1 MRQKIFLLFALLC
14 TIAQGAWAATRT
26 YEYPTKTKPAF
37 EASYDGKS
45 NVVIINTAAELAYI
59 TAYFSEDSG
68 YKVDGKSKD
77 WSELNYYLNADIN
90 MGNSYSWLPLG
101 RESYW
106 VTEYEGTFWGNGH
119 TITYMIRGLD
129 EENQGLFSTI
139 HKNGKVYDVNV
150 VCDIYT
156 EEDYVGGIAGQN
168 YGLIQNCTVTA
179 NIESNEDFVGGIAG
193 ENYGLIENCTVTANI
208 ESNHDDVGGIV
219 GHNLDTGTVKG
230 CHVTGLVKGT
240 GSAIRIGGIAGRNN
254 HDIDGAGHPYYG
266 TITNCW
272 VEADVS
278 SECTE
283 YAARLGGICGLNFA
297 NVSYCCMTGNVSH
310 ASGNSEVGAIAGSS
324 DRSDHDVSNC
334 TFYGILT
341 NNYNQKNIYVGDKGD
356 TMENMYNTF
365 NQAEYDDAVSKGH
378 SLYAYAIRNVFALS
392 VTTTGTGTVTVSDFN
407 AETIDYDKVP
417 TGHWIYV
424 NITSGVV
431 VGVIAKDADGNDVEV
446 TRYHQ
451 YGDNYYM
458 FPMPRSNVSVTVNF
472 TTQQGDGS
480 EENPYVISTAE
491 EWKAFATD
499 VNDNGKSFEGKFVM
513 LGGDF
518 TLGSYSTVG
527 NGFGFINAFKGT
539 LDGNG
544 HTITISNTPPFGH
557 VMDATI
563 KNLNIAGDA
572 TLSSWSGCIVQH
584 WNGTLN
590 LINCRV
596 SVNVN
601 CLGDQYFGGLAGQM
615 YIPGSGA
622 STNPNTVIIDGCVFD
637 GSFNS
642 TVTNEYRAHDCSGF
656 VGDAGTGGTVIIR
669 NSILKPGSVGEGIL
683 SNTFAYMSSGTPT
696 IENSYYVAADN
707 LPANQG
713 TQARTVSAGADV
725 TLSGLGEA
733 ATTYGSNGIT
743 AYAHGISYGGTNY
756 AGGGESVSLTLRHGS
771 KTGYTFGGYT
781 ASAGTISGTTLT
793 MPDADVTIGAAWT
806 RFLDGTGSDDDPYVI
821 RTTDE
826 WNIFASSVNSGTGF
840 SGEVVKLTSS
850 ISVSTMAGTSSN
862 QFRGTFDGDGQTL
875 TFTKGTSAE
884 PFAEEYCAPFRHVRN
899 AVIKNLH
906 VDGTIYTSAKKA
918 AGFVGESHHNLSIIG
933 CRSSIAI
940 NSSTVTGNDDHD
952 GTHGGLV
959 STLSGE
965 NNTVTIDGC
974 VFDGSFATTNGTIN
988 CGGFIGWGVYN
999 KPTIKNS
1006 LMKPG
1011 SVAANMLKSTF
1022 ARWYTDKE
1030 GIYEPTIDNCYYV
1043 ATDNLPTNQGMVPDI
1058 LTSIPDDLGDLVND
1072 FGMVK
1077 AYENGLLYDGTYYMN
1092 ASLRLGGAGTEEE
1105 PYLIYNVDQ
1114 LNLLAS
1120 IVSSGKSTY
1129 QGKYVKLMN
1138 DIAFS
1143 HTTDWNDAGSTEN
1156 NFNPIGGNYRPFC
1169 GDFDGDGHTISG
1181 IRIYKGTSG
1190 DESSYQGLFG
1200 SVGDGANIHDIIL
1213 ADASITGKSY
1223 VGGIAGCNNGG
1234 TITRCHATA
1243 SVAICAKVYG
1253 CFFHGGIVG
1262 LNKGTVSN
1270 CTSAVTLTYSQKN
1283 NTYDFG
1289 GICGDNGD
1297 TGTLSD
1303 NLAIGV
1309 VVPAVNGEYGAIC
1322 GYKSYDTTMLRN
1334 YYTACTVAGRENA
1347 TGVGCNNADRTSDDG
1362 AVPALRD
1369 NADNTNAIALMAAL
1383 PTTVAGQPVT
1393 YPVVLNGRT
1402 LYKDG
1407 AWNTLCLPFSLSAAQ
1422 IAAHADFAGATLM
1435 TLDVTQ
1441 KNGFNTEDGTL
1452 YLWFKTATEIEA
1464 GVPYLVKWTSGDD
1477 ISNPVFQGVTISNS
1491 TVQTVESET
1500 TGLEIV
1506 QMVGTYSP
1514 VSVIADDKSIL
1525 FLGDANTLYYS
1536 SIDRQIRSCRAY
1548 FSVPYVKG
1556 HPEAKARAFALNF
1569 DGEETTGILEVSAK
1583 SNEVKDDVW
1592 YLLDGVRLSG
1602 KPTQRGM
1609 YINKGKKVLVK

>member
-1043 ATDNLPTNQGMVPDI
+1043 ATDNLPTNQGTEAAVFNITPANPDY
-1058 LTSIPDDLGDLVND
+1058 DY
-1072 FGMVK
+1072 GMVK
-1077 AYENGLLYDGTYYMN
+1077 AYKNG
-1092 ASLRLGGAGTEEE
+1092 
-1105 PYLIYNVDQ
+1105 I
-1114 LNLLAS
+1114 
-1120 IVSSGKSTY
+1120 
-1129 QGKYVKLMN
+1129 
-1138 DIAFS
+1138 
-1143 HTTDWNDAGSTEN
+1143 W
-1156 NFNPIGGNYRPFC
+1156 
-1169 GDFDGDGHTISG
+1169 FDGNF
-1181 IRIYKGTSG
+1181 YGTPAT
-1190 DESSYQGLFG
+1190 
-1200 SVGDGANIHDIIL
+1200 VTL
-1213 ADASITGKSY
+1213 ADDDDNSTKISNADGY
-1223 VGGIAGCNNGG
+1223 VAD
-1234 TITRCHATA
+1234 
-1243 SVAICAKVYG
+1243 
-1253 CFFHGGIVG
+1253 
-1262 LNKGTVSN
+1262 
-1270 CTSAVTLTYSQKN
+1270 VTLS
-1283 NTYDFG
+1283 
-1289 GICGDNGD
+1289 
-1297 TGTLSD
+1297 
-1303 NLAIGV
+1303 
-1309 VVPAVNGEYGAIC
+1309 
-1322 GYKSYDTTMLRN
+1322 
-1334 YYTACTVAGRENA
+1334 
-1347 TGVGCNNADRTSDDG
+1347 
-1362 AVPALRD
+1362 
-1369 NADNTNAIALMAAL
+1369 
-1383 PTTVAGQPVT
+1383 
-1393 YPVVLNGRT
+1393 GRT

-1407 AWNTLCLPFSLSAAQ
+1407 AWNTICLPFDVT
-1422 IAAHADFAGATLM
+1422 IAGSPLAGATARALTSASIEGT
-1435 TLDVTQ
+1435 TLTLTFGDAVT
-1441 KNGFNTEDGTL
+1441 TL
-1452 YLWFKTATEIEA
+1452 EA
-1464 GVPYLVKWTSGDD
+1464 GTPYIIKWTADANYVDD
-1477 ISNPVFQGVTISNS
+1477 DAHNIVSPVFSGVTIDADADGNYDTKTASPA
-1491 TVQTVESET
+1491 VT
-1500 TGLEIV
+1500 TDERVRFL
-1506 QMVGTYSP
+1506 GTYKST
-1514 VSVIADDKSIL
+1514 AFDAEDKSIL
-1525 FLGDANTLYYS
+1525 LMGGENTLYYPKS
-1536 SIDRQIRSCRAY
+1536 GASIGAQRAY
-1548 FSVPYVKG
+1548 FKIG
-1556 HPEAKARAFALNF
+1556 GDGALLARRLTAFNIDFGDDEA
-1569 DGEETTGILEVSAK
+1569 TGIISIENGKLKMENDA
-1583 SNEVKDDVW
+1583 DAW
-1592 YLLDGVRLSG
+1592 YTLDGRKLAA
-1602 KPTQRGM
+1602 KPSRAGV
-1609 YINKGKKVLVK
+1609 YINNGNMVVIK